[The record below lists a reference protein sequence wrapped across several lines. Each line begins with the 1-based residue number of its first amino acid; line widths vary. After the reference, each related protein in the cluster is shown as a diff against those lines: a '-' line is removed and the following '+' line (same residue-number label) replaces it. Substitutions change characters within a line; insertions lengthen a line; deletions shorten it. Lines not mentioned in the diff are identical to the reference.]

1 MPTKL
6 ATVLN
11 VLEDVKKHPTKYREV
26 EDEEYGFYNEN
37 YDNYITLYSE
47 DCKLILEE
55 FERLRRENVR
65 LHELNQ
71 HYYSYASD
79 QEGKY
84 VMAKGVID
92 WLKIWLEDIQNE
104 EFDIKGHKGM
114 CTDIRIDFLLNKIKE
129 LEENFGQQNQFDMSG
144 VFIKQGDYINGNKIS
159 KITKDVFR
167 KGQIDLFTDKEIIED
182 FGDRTVIGYRITRG
196 DKNGK

>member
-1 MPTKL
+1 MPSKV
-6 ATVLN
+6 ATLLN
-11 VLEDVKKHPTKYREV
+11 ELEDVKRHPTKYREI
-26 EDEEYGFYNEN
+26 EDEGYGFYTQE
-37 YDNYITLYSE
+37 YDNYRTLYSD
-47 DCKLILEE
+47 DCKILLEE

-92 WLKIWLEDIQNE
+92 YLKIWLEEIQNE

-114 CTDIRIDFLLNKIKE
+114 CTDIKIDFLLDQIKKFE
-129 LEENFGQQNQFDMSG
+129 YDFGQQNQCYIPG

-159 KITKDVFR
+159 NITKDVFR
-167 KGQIDLFTDKEIIED
+167 KGQIDVLTDTEIIEA
-182 FGDRTVIGYRITRG
+182 FGDRTVVGYRITRG
-196 DKNGK
+196 DENE